1 MVLFVELS
9 SPNIEDAF
17 QGKWDW
23 FQEVLGEPASK
34 SNSRRLVR
42 IKGKVR
48 IIKSEKAL
56 NYKKHFLEQVNKPS
70 EPIEGDVELGV
81 VVWYATRRP
90 DLDVSLIMDLLQDA
104 EVIVNDRQIKI
115 IRAYHQLDKENPR
128 SLVAVRKLSDSLTSR
143 LSRRLLRICALAKA
157 KTTSTSGH

>member
-1 MVLFVELS
+1 MKLS
-9 SPNIEDAF
+9 SPKCVLVSEDE
-17 QGKWDW
+17 WDW
-23 FQEVLGEPASK
+23 NQEVFGEPASK

-42 IKGKVR
+42 IKGSVR
-48 IIKSEKAL
+48 IIKSAKEL
-56 NYKKHFLEQVNKPS
+56 NNKDEFLKQINAPD

-104 EVIVNDRQIKI
+104 AVIRNDRQIKI

-128 SLVAVRKLSDSLTSR
+128 SVIAVRR
-143 LSRRLLRICALAKA
+143 LSE
-157 KTTSTSGH
+157 TSTPQL